1 MDSSRIYV
9 TGFIGSR
16 RKQLAQELAKQYD
29 YEYIDI
35 DKLIEASDGRS
46 IRKICMMDGEHGYRN
61 KEYEVLKSLEDR
73 SEFVAV
79 CSDGIALD
87 DMCADILKQGRV
99 YIADEDLSTE
109 KLWEQALSD
118 REIPYAFLM
127 DRDYDRFC
135 SLYDIRK
142 HIYQDIREGNQMK
155 EPVLIIMAAGMG
167 SRYGGLKQMDKITE
181 QGEIILDFSLYDAYM
196 AGFKKAVIV
205 IKEEMQEDFE
215 QLIKGRADKYM
226 EIEYTYQSLEDIPK
240 GFEIPADRV
249 KPWGTGHAVLAARN
263 IVDGPFAV
271 INADDFYGAGAFLAI
286 YEFLEQAEDDYCMVA
301 YKVENTLSESGYV
314 SRGVCDV
321 DSGGYL
327 ADINERTKIMWHGED
342 IVYEEGERLVY
353 VDKGTPVS
361 MNFWGFTA
369 DFMKQLENR
378 FPEFLKQT
386 LESNPQKGEYFLP
399 GVVDEVISEGI
410 AKVKVLSSADKWYG
424 VTYKEDKESV
434 TAALQSM
441 KDKGIYPDKL
451 WK

>member
-1 MDSSRIYV
+1 
-9 TGFIGSR
+9 
-16 RKQLAQELAKQYD
+16 
-29 YEYIDI
+29 
-35 DKLIEASDGRS
+35 
-46 IRKICMMDGEHGYRN
+46 
-61 KEYEVLKSLEDR
+61 
-73 SEFVAV
+73 
-79 CSDGIALD
+79 
-87 DMCADILKQGRV
+87 
-99 YIADEDLSTE
+99 
-109 KLWEQALSD
+109 
-118 REIPYAFLM
+118 
-127 DRDYDRFC
+127 
-135 SLYDIRK
+135 
-142 HIYQDIREGNQMK
+142 
-155 EPVLIIMAAGMG
+155 
-167 SRYGGLKQMDKITE
+167 
-181 QGEIILDFSLYDAYM
+181 M

-226 EIEYTYQSLEDIPK
+226 EIEYAYQSLEDIPK

-369 DFMKQLENR
+369 DFMKQLESR
-378 FPEFLKQT
+378 FPAFMKQT
-386 LESNPQKGEYFLP
+386 LEDNPQKGEYFLP

-410 AKVKVLSSADKWYG
+410 AKVKVLNSSDKWYG

-441 KDKGIYPDKL
+441 KDKGIYPDNL